1 MEGEVTTDSMEAGAE
16 MVFTVEELVGL
27 AELAAALAALE
38 SGGPVYWWN
47 FTLNLPIL
55 LCALI

>member
-27 AELAAALAALE
+27 AAVLAALE